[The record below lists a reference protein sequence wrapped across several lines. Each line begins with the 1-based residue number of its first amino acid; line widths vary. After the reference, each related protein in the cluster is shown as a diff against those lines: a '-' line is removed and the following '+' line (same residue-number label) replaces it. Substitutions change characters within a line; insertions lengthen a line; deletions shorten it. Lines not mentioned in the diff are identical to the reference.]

1 MTPQRNYKPHFTTG
15 KRKEVTR
22 TRTTLCSTGK
32 KKLIWRKKQS

>member
-32 KKLIWRKKQS
+32 KN